1 MDDITKM
8 RLPSSMKRNALWI
21 SEIFYSLQGEGI
33 DAGIPAVFIRT
44 ALCNLSC
51 SWCDTKYTW
60 DWNHYSYN
68 KEVKEMT
75 LPEIHQNIARFS
87 TKHCVITGGEPLI
100 QQGKLVPLLYS
111 LKHREYFIEIETNGT
126 ILPSDEIV
134 KLVDRWNVS
143 PKLAN
148 SAMAKD
154 KREVEN
160 CLGYFANNSGA
171 YLKFV
176 ICNPIDITEVE
187 NIVEAYM
194 FNKQRVILMPEGN
207 SPEEILEKSRWLAEI
222 CMNKGYILSLRL
234 HTLLWSGTRAK

>member
-1 MDDITKM
+1 MDNNIKM
-8 RLPSSMKRNALWI
+8 RLPSSIKRNVLRI

-33 DAGIPAVFIRT
+33 DAGIPAIFIRT

-60 DWNHYSYN
+60 DWNHYRYD

-100 QQGKLVPLLYS
+100 QQGQLVPLLYS
-111 LKHREYFIEIETNGT
+111 LKHRDYFVEIETNGT
-126 ILPSDEIV
+126 ILPYDEMG

-148 SAMAKD
+148 SSMAQD
-154 KREVEN
+154 KRQVEN
-160 CLGYFANNSGA
+160 CLGYFASNSRT

-176 ICNPIDITEVE
+176 ISSPTDVMEVDH
-187 NIVEAYM
+187 IVEIYM

-207 SPEEILEKSRWLAEI
+207 SAEEILEKSRWLAEI

-234 HTLLWSGTRAK
+234 HTLLWSGTRAR